1 MPYLKSG
8 SASSSDSGKP
18 ASNAFEELVQDLSAA
33 LGPSSGL
40 DSADVDPIDI
50 QRLMERYTS
59 NPDDWLSFAL
69 GDSNKTYTRNLIDEG
84 NGKSNLLILVWSPG
98 RGSAI
103 HDHANAHCVMKVLK
117 GTLQETLYT
126 WPDQDKVQHGQ
137 ASPPE
142 ITKVTTYGENQVTY
156 MSDKV
161 LFSSRPEAAGQKE
174 AKTIL
179 QLGLHKIHNPDP
191 NNVAVS
197 LHLYTPPNAA
207 TYGFS
212 VFDEKSG
219 KASHIKQ
226 SHFYSVRGERC

>member
-156 MSDKV
+156 MSDK
-161 LFSSRPEAAGQKE
+161 
-174 AKTIL
+174 
-179 QLGLHKIHNPDP
+179 LGLHKIHNPDP

>member
-8 SASSSDSGKP
+8 SASSSDSGKTP
-18 ASNAFEELVQDLSAA
+18 SNAFEELVQDLSLA

-40 DSADVDPIDI
+40 DSDDVDPLDI
-50 QRLMERYTS
+50 QRLMELYAS
-59 NPDDWLSFAL
+59 NPEDWLPFAL
-69 GDSNKTYTRNLIDEG
+69 GDSNKAYTRNLIDEG

-137 ASPPE
+137 SSPPE
-142 ITKVTTYGENQVTY
+142 VTKVTTYGEDQVTY
-156 MSDKV
+156 MSDK
-161 LFSSRPEAAGQKE
+161 
-174 AKTIL
+174 
-179 QLGLHKIHNPDP
+179 LGLHKIHNPDP
-191 NNVAVS
+191 NNVAIS

-207 TYGFS
+207 NYGFS

-219 KASHIKQ
+219 KSCHIKQ

>member
-8 SASSSDSGKP
+8 STSSSDSGNTP
-18 ASNAFEELVQDLSAA
+18 SNAFEELVQDLSRA

-40 DSADVDPIDI
+40 DSDDVDPLDI
-50 QRLMERYTS
+50 QRLMELYTS
-59 NPDDWLSFAL
+59 NREDWLPFAL
-69 GDSNKTYTRNLIDEG
+69 GDSNKSYTRNLIDEG

-126 WPDQDKVQHGQ
+126 WPDQDKVEHGQ
-137 ASPPE
+137 SSPPE
-142 ITKVTTYGENQVTY
+142 VTKVTTYGEDQVTY
-156 MSDKV
+156 MSDK
-161 LFSSRPEAAGQKE
+161 
-174 AKTIL
+174 
-179 QLGLHKIHNPDP
+179 LGLHKIHNPDP
-191 NNVAVS
+191 NNVAIS

-207 TYGFS
+207 NYGFS

-219 KASHIKQ
+219 KACHIKQ
-226 SHFYSVRGERC
+226 SHFYSVRGKRV

>member
-1 MPYLKSG
+1 MPYLR
-8 SASSSDSGKP
+8 SASSSDSGNP
-18 ASNAFEELVQDLSAA
+18 PVNAFEELVQDLSAA

-40 DSADVDPIDI
+40 DSDDVDPLDI
-50 QRLMERYTS
+50 QCLMERYTS
-59 NPDDWLSFAL
+59 NPEEWLPFAL
-69 GDSNKTYTRNLIDEG
+69 GDSNKSYTRNLIDEG

-137 ASPPE
+137 SSPPE
-142 ITKVTTYGENQVTY
+142 ITKVTTYGQNQVTY
-156 MSDKV
+156 MSDK
-161 LFSSRPEAAGQKE
+161 
-174 AKTIL
+174 
-179 QLGLHKIHNPDP
+179 LGLHKIHNPDP
-191 NNVAVS
+191 NNVAIS

-219 KASHIKQ
+219 KACHIKQ
-226 SHFYSVRGERC
+226 SHFYSIRGERC